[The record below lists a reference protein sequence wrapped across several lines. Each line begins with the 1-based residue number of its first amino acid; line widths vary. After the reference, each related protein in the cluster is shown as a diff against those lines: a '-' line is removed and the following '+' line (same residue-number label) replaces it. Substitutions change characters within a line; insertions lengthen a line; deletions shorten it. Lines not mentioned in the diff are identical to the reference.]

1 MTPNRLELNYGRC
14 GCKISDHLCLNY
26 SSHTSIFVTNWASTF
41 LKANSE
47 NVLFFFSLLPPTLR
61 RAALINCCELNV
73 QCVSHINHSLS
84 SAKPRLTDPDS
95 IFCNQLSYSV
105 ILMTQTKASLIF
117 LCEKVAFET
126 AHSCFPDVLRLVCR
140 AALKAFYITVMVS
153 TVDV

>member
-1 MTPNRLELNYGRC
+1 MLELFLT
-14 GCKISDHLCLNY
+14 HLHFCDRL
-26 SSHTSIFVTNWASTF
+26 SF
-41 LKANSE
+41 
-47 NVLFFFSLLPPTLR
+47 NVSKSKLRKCSVFFFPPLPPTLR